1 MSRPYTGTS
10 DGIAKGKRPGLE
22 AFVDAIEAVSGF
34 WQNGTYQVRHIRGAP
49 NRVSVH
55 STGRAADISRRNYR
69 GRSGESRDNMI
80 ALCDWLV
87 SQADAIGLEYLADYE
102 HKPAGRGWKCTREA
116 WREYGRGVIR
126 YGGSGDWIHI
136 ELSPERADSTDWI
149 PAVMATFPRTD
160 VRPAA
165 APAEQSPDEYPG
177 SVTKKGSTA
186 AARVRKIQQRLQDL
200 GAKNSVGR
208 PLLVD
213 GIFGPVTH
221 RAVEDFQRS
230 NGLTVDGLVGPQT
243 WGALFG

>member
-22 AFVDAIEAVSGF
+22 AFVDAIEAASGL
-34 WQNGTYQVRHIRGAP
+34 WNNGTYGIRHVRGAP
-49 NRVSVH
+49 NRLSVH

-69 GRSGESRDNMI
+69 GRPGESRENMI
-80 ALCDWLV
+80 AFCDWLV

-102 HKPAGRGWKCTREA
+102 HKPAGRGWKCTREE

-136 ELSPERADSTDWI
+136 ELSPERADSTEWI
-149 PAVMATFPRTD
+149 PGVMASFPKLSTREQTF
-160 VRPAA
+160 
-165 APAEQSPDEYPG
+165 DEYPG

-186 AARVRKIQQRLQDL
+186 TARVRKIQQRLQDL
-200 GAKNSVGR
+200 GAKNSHGR

-221 RAVEDFQRS
+221 RAVMSFQFA
-230 NGLTVDGLVGPQT
+230 NGLEADGLVGPKT
-243 WGALFG
+243 WAALFG

>member
-22 AFVDAIEAVSGF
+22 AFVDAIENASGF
-34 WQNGTYQVRHIRGAP
+34 WNNGTYQIRHIRGAP
-49 NRVSVH
+49 SRVSVH

-69 GRSGESRDNMI
+69 GRPGESRDNMI

-87 SQADAIGLEYLADYE
+87 ANADAIGLEYLADYE
-102 HKPAGRGWKCTREA
+102 HKPAGRGWKCTREE

-136 ELSPERADSTDWI
+136 ELSPEKADSTDWI
-149 PAVMATFPRTD
+149 PAVMASFPTFTNTG
-160 VRPAA
+160 
-165 APAEQSPDEYPG
+165 EQTFDEYPG

-200 GAKNSVGR
+200 GATNSVGR

>member
-22 AFVDAIEAVSGF
+22 AFVDAIEAASGF
-34 WQNGTYQVRHIRGAP
+34 WNNGTFQVRHIRGAP
-49 NRVSVH
+49 TRVSVH

-69 GRSGESRDNMI
+69 GRPGESRDNMT

-87 SQADAIGLEYLADYE
+87 SQADAIGLDYLADYE
-102 HKPAGRGWKCTREA
+102 HTPAGRGWKCTREE

-136 ELSPERADSTDWI
+136 ELSPEKADSTDWI
-149 PAVMATFPRTD
+149 PAVMSSFPKFSST
-160 VRPAA
+160 
-165 APAEQSPDEYPG
+165 EQAFDEYPG

-200 GAKNSVGR
+200 GATNSVGR

-221 RAVEDFQRS
+221 RAVENFQRS

>member
-22 AFVDAIEAVSGF
+22 AFVDAIEAASGF
-34 WQNGTYQVRHIRGAP
+34 WNNGTYQVRHIRGAP

-69 GRSGESRDNMI
+69 GRPGESRNNMI

-87 SQADAIGLEYLADYE
+87 ANADAIGLEYLADYE
-102 HKPAGRGWKCTREA
+102 HKPAGRGWKCTREE
-116 WREYGRGVIR
+116 WRDYGRGVIR

-149 PAVMATFPRTD
+149 PAVMSSFPTFSSTG
-160 VRPAA
+160 
-165 APAEQSPDEYPG
+165 EQAFDEYPG

-200 GAKNSVGR
+200 GATNSVGR